1 MGPTRKKKVKMCLFR
16 FLLIFVIPWR
26 VKSHEDLEPEFT
38 ETIPNVT
45 VATGQEAV
53 LSCAVDNL
61 GTYRVAWL
69 RHETQ
74 SLLTIQKHLVLKNSR
89 LSVKNPDYRHWNL
102 HIQDVQESDRGGY
115 MCQVNTVPMKSLVG
129 FLDVVVPPSFLDS
142 ETSSEVLAREGTN
155 ITLTC
160 RVRGHPTPTITWRR
174 EDGQALMSN
183 ICQHQTEGRCQN
195 DVIYE
200 GSELTIIKVSRL
212 NMGTYLCIA
221 NNGIPPTAVKKTML
235 HVHFPPMISIP
246 NQLIGASIGED
257 ATLDCNTEAYP
268 MSINYWTKENSMM
281 IVSNS
286 KYITSIQ
293 DNTYKV
299 HMKLTI
305 VSVRPEDY
313 GTYKCSARNSLG
325 TTDGSIRLYQIH
337 DSQHF
342 INEPTTARTE
352 AVKGKVPPMQDES
365 LTKELEDDVEPPIQR
380 PSVSEGASST
390 ANWFQIN
397 GVVSSGFYCLVFM
410 FLRLSVS

>member
-1 MGPTRKKKVKMCLFR
+1 MRK
-16 FLLIFVIPWR
+16 
-26 VKSHEDLEPEFT
+26 DLEPEFT

-45 VATGQEAV
+45 VAAGQEAI

-69 RHETQ
+69 RLETQ
-74 SLLTIQKHLVLKNSR
+74 SLLTIQKHLLLKNSR
-89 LSVKNPDYRHWNL
+89 LTVKNPDYRHWNL
-102 HIQDVQESDRGGY
+102 HIHDVQESDRGGY

-129 FLDVVVPPSFLDS
+129 FLDVVVPPSFVDS

-155 ITLTC
+155 ITLSC
-160 RVRGHPTPTITWRR
+160 RVRGHPSPTITWRR
-174 EDGQALMSN
+174 EDGQTLLSN
-183 ICQHQTEGRCQN
+183 ICHFRSSDGQCQN
-195 DVIYE
+195 DALYE
-200 GSELTIIKVSRL
+200 GTELSIVKVSRL
-212 NMGTYLCIA
+212 NMGTYLCVA
-221 NNGIPPTAVKKTML
+221 NNGIPPTALKKTML

-299 HMKLTI
+299 HMKLTV
-305 VSVRPEDY
+305 VSVKPEDY

-365 LTKELEDDVEPPIQR
+365 LNKELEDDVEPPIQR
-380 PSVSEGASST
+380 PSVSDGTCIFFKKSSLISLS
-390 ANWFQIN
+390 N
-397 GVVSSGFYCLVFM
+397 LEFM
-410 FLRLSVS
+410 LLIILNTWLL